1 MEPLTLQMNWSFF
14 CSAKAKLCLA
24 KDHYD
29 FGMRAVK
36 TVISAAGNLKR
47 ENPNMNE
54 VMIKT
59 SKTNFALLNSTLFC
73 SLTVFFPLNSAGV
86 NLPAGH
92 SGRQRPKIPAGRPEA
107 LQRHCVR
114 PLPQDQTGAHQLRR
128 IGGVHAKRL
137 HQEKP
142 KGRGR

>member
-1 MEPLTLQMNWSFF
+1 
-14 CSAKAKLCLA
+14 
-24 KDHYD
+24 
-29 FGMRAVK
+29 MRAVK

-59 SKTNFALLNSTLFC
+59 SKTNFDLMNPKLFC
-73 SLTVFFPLNSAGV
+73 SLTVFFVIYLCISAGAD
-86 NLPAGH
+86 LPAGH
-92 SGRQRPKIPAGRPEA
+92 PGCQRAKVPPRRPEA

-114 PLPQDQTGAHQLRR
+114 PLPQDQTGAHQLRC

-142 KGRGR
+142 EGRGR